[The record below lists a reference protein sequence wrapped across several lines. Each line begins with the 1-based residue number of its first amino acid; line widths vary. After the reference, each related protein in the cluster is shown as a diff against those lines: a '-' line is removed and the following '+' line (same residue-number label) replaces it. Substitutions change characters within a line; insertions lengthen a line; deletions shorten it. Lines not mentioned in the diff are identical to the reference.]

1 MAKEKEKKKG
11 KKKKKKKKKK
21 ERKKERN
28 TLTRRSPSAGKDR
41 QPGERRLQQSP

>member
-1 MAKEKEKKKG
+1 MAKE

-21 ERKKERN
+21 EKKKKRKKERK

-41 QPGERRLQQSP
+41 QPGERRPQQSP